1 MNVLLRVGWNWSPSI
16 VIGFSFWTLLYVW
29 SCRANRTPPWQQIAF
44 HLGTLVGLL
53 ALVSPLDELGDAY
66 LFSAHMVQHL
76 LLIFVT
82 APLWLVGV
90 PSWQVDRVIPKGVDE
105 LVKRLTDPMSAFI
118 AFVGV
123 LYVWHI
129 PAVYNLA
136 QESETIHIFEHLT
149 FIGAAMVGWWP
160 VAGAATP
167 RFSKPE
173 PPLRMLYLFLLAIPC
188 TGLAAVLT
196 FARAPLYPF
205 YVDAP
210 HIFGLDPLQD
220 QRLGGLLMWLPPHMI
235 LLLASGIT
243 FFKWFVGADRK
254 AHWDYREMDKHAGD
268 RLRNDMQQLGV

>member
-1 MNVLLRVGWNWSPSI
+1 MNALLRVGWTWSPSV
-16 VIGFSFWTLLYVW
+16 VIGFTFWTLLYAW
-29 SCRANRTPPWQQIAF
+29 SCRANRTPPGQQIIF

-82 APLWLVGV
+82 APLWLVGA
-90 PSWQVDRVIPKGVDE
+90 PGWLVDRIIPKGLDE
-105 LVKRLTDPMSAFI
+105 LAKRLTNPMSAFI
-118 AFVGV
+118 AFVSV

-136 QESETIHIFEHLT
+136 QESETIHILEHLT
-149 FIGAAMVGWWP
+149 FIGAALLGWWP
-160 VAGAATP
+160 VAGAETS
-167 RFSKPE
+167 RLSKPE

-196 FARAPLYPF
+196 FARRPLYPF

-210 HIFGLDPLQD
+210 HIFGLDPQQD
-220 QRLGGLLMWLPPHMI
+220 QRLGGLLMWLPTHMI
-235 LLLASGIT
+235 LLLALGIT
-243 FFKWFVGADRK
+243 FFKWFAGADRK
-254 AHWDYREMDKHAGD
+254 AHGDYTAMDRHAGD